1 MTITVAILDD
11 YQGVAASL
19 APWEDSALDLELKV
33 YREPVRDEDQLVER
47 LGDCDAVVLMR
58 ERTPLPRRVVER
70 LPGLRLVV
78 TTGMRN
84 SAIEPGPGV
93 TVCGTE
99 SSSAP
104 PAELTWALITAL
116 RRNLLAE
123 DRAVR
128 EGRWQST
135 LGGDLEGAVLGLVG
149 LGKIG
154 ARVAAVGQ
162 SFGMRVL
169 AWSQNLDPARAADL
183 GVEAVPKDE
192 LLAGSDIVSL
202 HLRLSER
209 SRHVIGAA
217 EIARMRPGALLVNT
231 ARSGLVD
238 TEALLK
244 ALHEGG
250 LGGAGLDVFDTE
262 PLPAGDPLLNA
273 PNTVLA
279 PHLGYV
285 TRGNYRTYFT
295 QALEDVEAFFT
306 GAPVRV
312 IEEGTRA

>member
-154 ARVAAVGQ
+154 ARVATVGQ

-169 AWSQNLDPARAADL
+169 AWSQNLDSARAADL

-217 EIARMRPGALLVNT
+217 EIARMKPGALLVNT